1 MTAEQEVIWECF
13 LMRRERDLEWL
24 WQGQQAGD
32 PLGRK
37 FFTGL
42 GGWLEKCRNTPVDE
56 APQCLTCK
64 QTFCDPTQMPL
75 TFLVTH
81 SEDPRIS
88 ALALTGVCWR
98 CAEKS
103 DTELLKHGTE
113 LTAKFLKAACMASA
127 TRRHRPRT
135 RCDSRD
141 RRGDVG
147 PQTGG
152 SCRAGVCKGCARF
165 RPSAGSEIITTGCRR
180 LAAAPAN

>member
-1 MTAEQEVIWECF
+1 MAADQQVIWECF

-42 GGWLEKCRNTPVDE
+42 GGWLEKCRKTPVDE
-56 APQCLTCK
+56 APQCLTCE

-88 ALALTGVCWR
+88 ALVLTGVPTLPVPCR
-98 CAEKS
+98 ISVPC
-103 DTELLKHGTE
+103 
-113 LTAKFLKAACMASA
+113 TAA
-127 TRRHRPRT
+127 
-135 RCDSRD
+135 
-141 RRGDVG
+141 DV
-147 PQTGG
+147 
-152 SCRAGVCKGCARF
+152 
-165 RPSAGSEIITTGCRR
+165 
-180 LAAAPAN
+180 APAVAVTVVPQSSDRVEDEQRRTHGDRQMPRRQLVAALRTAFVPGVAHL

>member
-1 MTAEQEVIWECF
+1 MTAEQQVIWECF

-42 GGWLEKCRNTPVDE
+42 GGWLEKCRKTPVDE
-56 APQCLTCK
+56 APQCLTCE

-88 ALALTGVCWR
+88 ALVLTGVCWR

-103 DTELLKHGTE
+103 DTELLKHGVE
-113 LTAKFLKAACMASA
+113 LTAKFLKG
-127 TRRHRPRT
+127 RVHGERHP
-135 RCDSRD
+135 
-141 RRGDVG
+141 
-147 PQTGG
+147 PAQT
-152 SCRAGVCKGCARF
+152 
-165 RPSAGSEIITTGCRR
+165 TH
-180 LAAAPAN
+180 